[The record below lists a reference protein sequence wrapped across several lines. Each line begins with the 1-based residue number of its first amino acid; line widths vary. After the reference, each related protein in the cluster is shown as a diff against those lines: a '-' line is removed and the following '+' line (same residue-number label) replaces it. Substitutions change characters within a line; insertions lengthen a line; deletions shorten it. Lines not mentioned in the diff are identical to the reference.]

1 MNYNNPELI
10 ERLAAEYVLG
20 TLTGKARRRFERL
33 MSRHQWMRTA
43 VWRWEIQVA
52 PLAES
57 LEASTPPPRLWRKI
71 ESGID
76 YLQRPGRT
84 LAGVRFWRNWSFV
97 TTLSV
102 VILAALLLFQPA
114 TKIPE
119 YIAVVNDQQAQPL
132 WLISANIET
141 GQIKFQAINA
151 TAAGLDKAFEL
162 WMLPEGGLPPKSLGL
177 LPVNEQEATITLPPA
192 LRALLANASGLAVSL
207 EPAGGSKTG
216 LPTGPVLYQASLLT
230 L

>member
-33 MSRHQWMRTA
+33 MSRHPWIRTA
-43 VWRWEIQVA
+43 VWHWEIQVT

-57 LEASTPPPRLWRKI
+57 LQAATPPARLWRRI
-71 ESGID
+71 ESSLD
-76 YLQRPGRT
+76 YLQRPARSA
-84 LAGVRFWRNWSFV
+84 AGLRFWRGWSVV
-97 TTLSV
+97 TTLVASV
-102 VILAALLLFQPA
+102 LALLLFFQPA
-114 TKIPE
+114 AKTPE
-119 YIAVVNDQQAQPL
+119 YVAVVNDQQAQPL

-141 GQIKFQAINA
+141 GQIRFQAINA

-162 WMLPEGGLPPKSLGL
+162 WMLPAEGLPPKSLGL
-177 LPVNEQEATITLPPA
+177 LPVNEQEATLTLPPG

-207 EPAGGSKTG
+207 EPAGGSTTG